1 MVARAIIPI
10 LGALTLILTGCNTPS
25 NADRTAAPAASEQS
39 WSAPRSGFAEVEGAR
54 IAYQVYGDLKSGR
67 TPLLVLHG
75 SLMSAESMVP
85 MVAPFFATRPVI
97 AIDARGHGRTGDVS
111 GPLTY
116 ERMADDAAG
125 VLRALGVK
133 RADLFGYSMGAT
145 TALILAVR
153 HPDLVGKQVIVS
165 GVSERGGW
173 VPAVQ
178 KSFERWNAKMFAG
191 LPIEASWKKQSATPN
206 AFASVIDKL
215 RQTETANYDLT
226 PQQLRGI
233 PGKTMIVA
241 GDYDGVQLSHALQL
255 FAARGGSSEEVA
267 MKGFLSQSPRARLAI
282 LPGTSHIG
290 MYEESELLAQLVVPF
305 LDDQAPKR
313 MTGFFE
319 GMDKPEETK

>member
-1 MVARAIIPI
+1 MMARAVIPV
-10 LGALTLILTGCNTPS
+10 LAAAMLILTGCAKPG
-25 NADRTAAPAASEQS
+25 NADRSAVGVASAQHPP
-39 WSAPRSGFAEVEGAR
+39 APRNGFANLDGAR
-54 IAYQVYGDLKSGR
+54 IAYQVYGDLDSGK

-97 AIDARGHGRTGDVS
+97 AIDVRGHGRTGDVS

-178 KSFERWNAKMFAG
+178 ASFEKWSAQVFAG
-191 LPIEASWKKQSATPN
+191 SPIT
-206 AFASVIDKL
+206 
-215 RQTETANYDLT
+215 TECN
-226 PQQLRGI
+226 
-233 PGKTMIVA
+233 
-241 GDYDGVQLSHALQL
+241 
-255 FAARGGSSEEVA
+255 
-267 MKGFLSQSPRARLAI
+267 
-282 LPGTSHIG
+282 
-290 MYEESELLAQLVVPF
+290 
-305 LDDQAPKR
+305 
-313 MTGFFE
+313 
-319 GMDKPEETK
+319 